1 MLFSD
6 FCGII
11 LNPKDMNNEL
21 QLLMEEVRKQA
32 QAMSNSKI
40 VLTMDDVAELTGKA
54 APDRVKGKILIICNN
69 ILHLFTADK
78 KGNSVLVLTEH
89 RNKFIPFYAG
99 IVGKIRERHGK
110 HAGSR
115 LDNRQ
120 RDNRSRSYIV

>member
-40 VLTMDDVAELTGKA
+40 VLTMDDVAELTGMSKNYIYRLVHLRRI
-54 APDRVKGKILIICNN
+54 PHYKSKREEVEQWLLSHRVPTAEELQQQAEQYCAN
-69 ILHLFTADK
+69 HL
-78 KGNSVLVLTEH
+78 
-89 RNKFIPFYAG
+89 R
-99 IVGKIRERHGK
+99 
-110 HAGSR
+110 
-115 LDNRQ
+115 
-120 RDNRSRSYIV
+120 